1 MRNFKIERTGV
12 VRDERGMKVGTVQ
25 RNTLRDARGS
35 RLAEISGDRI
45 KDSRGLTLGEISGS
59 RIKTRRGNTVMEI
72 DKIQTPQYANYKT
85 NENQKTD
92 KNSQNDEI
100 HQEMQQVANNF
111 YASVNQVSTDED
123 ALIDVSGINISDK
136 ETYDTV
142 VEYMGGDK
150 APLLFLMKQ
159 KYKTRFIVL

>member
-72 DKIQTPQYANYKT
+72 DKIPLDY
-85 NENQKTD
+85 
-92 KNSQNDEI
+92 
-100 HQEMQQVANNF
+100 EMP
-111 YASVNQVSTDED
+111 VSPEM
-123 ALIDVSGINISDK
+123 AAAI
-136 ETYDTV
+136 
-142 VEYMGGDK
+142 MH
-150 APLLFLMKQ
+150 F
-159 KYKTRFIVL
+159 FIKPIFD